1 MRPLKIIFLAQ
12 FFQLVIQVENLVK
25 LGHVHT
31 KWTYKY
37 ASELESLP
45 FNDDTR
51 VDQFMLEKMYALVI
65 CNYETYYV
73 LIYF

>member
-12 FFQLVIQVENLVK
+12 FFQLVIQVENLLN

-31 KWTYKY
+31 KSTFKY

-51 VDQFMLEKMYALVI
+51 IDQFMLEKMYALVI
-65 CNYETYYV
+65 HNYKTSYV